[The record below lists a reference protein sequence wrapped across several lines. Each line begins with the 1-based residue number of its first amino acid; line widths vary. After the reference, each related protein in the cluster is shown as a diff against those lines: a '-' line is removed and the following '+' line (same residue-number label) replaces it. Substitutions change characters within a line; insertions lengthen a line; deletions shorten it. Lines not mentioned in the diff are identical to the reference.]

1 MIVYVEEVILSNF
14 VITLILLLLTKK
26 IMCQTLTKLR
36 TIIACV
42 FSSVSALIYP
52 LITIQGVV
60 LLVFKL
66 LVGFMIVSIA
76 FKQSKMKK
84 LFAIFLVFLF
94 LTAIYGGINLMV
106 SYSIYG
112 NFSSGESLPSVL
124 MAVVVFVVTY
134 LIKNLTVYLEIKK
147 KKNNFIYEVEFFK
160 KDKVIKTKAYLDS
173 GNLLCEPETNSPIIV
188 INYKLFFN
196 LNDEFSSINL
206 LTENFKDIE
215 KAHYIKI
222 STASGE
228 GKMLVFTIDKL
239 KIKVDKSFLIFNNPT
254 LGLSK
259 NKFSN
264 LDCDALLN
272 PKLMN

>member
-1 MIVYVEEVILSNF
+1 
-14 VITLILLLLTKK
+14 
-26 IMCQTLTKLR
+26 
-36 TIIACV
+36 
-42 FSSVSALIYP
+42 
-52 LITIQGVV
+52 
-60 LLVFKL
+60 
-66 LVGFMIVSIA
+66 
-76 FKQSKMKK
+76 
-84 LFAIFLVFLF
+84 
-94 LTAIYGGINLMV
+94 MV

-188 INYKLFFN
+188 INFKLFFN

-228 GKMLVFTIDKL
+228 GKMLVFTIDKI
-239 KIKVDKSFLIFNNPT
+239 KIKVNKSFLIFNNPT